1 MTFQFTLLG
10 NSVGLNLPQ
19 SMIAW
24 GMLFLYLIL
33 IYWRLSYWQRDPHRK
48 LDSHASLFAF
58 LFILVPVTT
67 LFFVV
72 SIESFSGG
80 DDSLYQS
87 STYGYY
93 LPLFFAAP
101 WMLASGLLNPFY
113 SVILGFV
120 SGSILSIFGTHSLF
134 TPFEIASLALIYSEL
149 IRSQY
154 RGNTFKILRSPLGA
168 AATTGLLWV
177 VLSLLDGILGGAN
190 NLPEMIAGDLKSAVF
205 MTVAMVG
212 VLNISGIVCQIAARF
227 FKNLWVKPSF
237 LLPVPDEK
245 LITRRFLTGI
255 GPFIF
260 TLLILLLVGIWW
272 TAGHSARLLVRE
284 RMAGSAEVAANSIPY
299 FTNTGQNLIL
309 QIARAIPKGSDNEK
323 DIQILL
329 TSNLTNI
336 PFFNELVYVDGAGRP
351 IVSVPES
358 DLSIFPAEQTGL
370 QKAAQ
375 GLLYGKYISF
385 TGSENKPVWVSFIA
399 PVKGSQE
406 NKGYLIGRTAL
417 ASNTTLQPVITLL
430 SSFSGKG
437 GEGYLIDEKGTV
449 IYHPQTKYLQS
460 TYPGDLA
467 GEERFFTIQTAGGNP
482 LMLYYKPSPDH
493 DWAVVLALPAGEIQN
508 ETLRL
513 AIPLVLIVLIVSGL
527 VYLVMRSGLNS
538 ITHAVRQLTE
548 EAERIQKGQ
557 MDHVQYIRGED
568 EIGRLGVAFEQM
580 RLSLKDRLDE
590 MELLL
595 KVSQGIATNLN
606 IQEAVEP
613 ILEAAMSNGAS
624 MARIVLVADTSLDP
638 INTQIERFGA
648 GEMNKHYGYLDEQ
661 VLALTRN
668 RDSIT
673 LNNLMRGRALRLNPE
688 VLNPS
693 ALISVPL
700 RHQGQFLGILW
711 AGYDQP
717 RGFTNEETQFL
728 TNLADDVSRSLAN
741 IRLYRTA
748 ELGKQRLEAILNS
761 TPDPTFV
768 IDKGH
773 RIIMANPPAVELF
786 ESGEFF
792 VEGKPVEEAIRNPV
806 LKLLIQKGE
815 TNQEIRLQNNK
826 VFYAYQSD
834 MMIDGQ
840 FTGRMCILRDITY
853 FKEVDTMKT
862 EFVSMVSHD
871 LRAPLA
877 LMRGNAT
884 MLTMVGEL
892 NEQQKNYAKKI
903 LTGIE
908 TMSSMVNNLLDMD
921 RIQAGMALQIA
932 PVRAKTI
939 IKKVMGNLNSQA
951 IQKNIQLLL
960 DETEEFDPEV
970 NADQA
975 LVERALY
982 NLVENG
988 IKYTPVG
995 GTVKIGLV
1003 DHGEKVLFQVKDTG
1017 MGIAPLDIP
1026 KLFDRTFRSSHRDG
1040 FFQRGSSLGLS
1051 IVKSIIDRHGG
1062 KVWVDSQLG
1071 KGSTFSFELPA
1082 YNRPADTPAEDDT
1095 NSEDVKI
1102 AP

>member
-24 GMLFLYLIL
+24 GLLFLYLIV
-33 IYWRLSYWQRDPHRK
+33 IYWRLSYWQRDPHRQQR
-48 LDSHASLFAF
+48 SQAALFAF

-67 LFFVV
+67 LFFIL
-72 SIESFSGG
+72 SPESFSNGEE
-80 DDSLYQS
+80 SLYTLS
-87 STYGYY
+87 SFGYF
-93 LPLFFAAP
+93 LPVFCAVP
-101 WMLASGLLNPFY
+101 WMLAAGVLIPMQ
-113 SVILGFV
+113 SVVLGFV
-120 SGSILSIFGTHSLF
+120 SGAILALFGTHSLF
-134 TPFEIASLALIYSEL
+134 TPFEFAGSALIFSEL

-154 RGNTFKILRSPLGA
+154 RGNTFKIIRSPFGA
-168 AATTGLLWV
+168 GAVTGLLWV
-177 VLSLLDGILGGAN
+177 ALSLFNGILGGAN
-190 NLPEMIAGDLKSAVF
+190 NLAEMISGDLKSAVITAF
-205 MTVAMVG
+205 GMTAVFA
-212 VLNISGIVCQIAARF
+212 ISGVVCQVASRML
-227 FKNLWVKPSF
+227 KDLWVKPSF

-309 QIARAIPKGSDNEK
+309 QIARTIPRSEDSEK

-329 TSNLTNI
+329 TSSLTNI
-336 PFFNELVYVDGAGRP
+336 PFFNELIYVDAAGRP
-351 IVSVPES
+351 VVTVPET
-358 DLSIFPAEQTGL
+358 DLSLYPAEQTGL

-385 TGSENKPVWVSFIA
+385 TNSSANPVWVSFIA
-399 PVKGSQE
+399 PVKGNQD

-417 ASNTTLQPVITLL
+417 GSNTTLQPVITLL
-430 SSFSGKG
+430 NSFSGMG
-437 GEGYLIDEKGTV
+437 GEGYIIDEQGQV
-449 IYHPQTKYLQS
+449 IYHPQAKYLQS
-460 TYPGDLA
+460 TYPGELA
-467 GEERFFTIQTAGGNP
+467 SDERFFTIQTTNGTP

-508 ETLRL
+508 ETLKL
-513 AIPLVLIVLIVSGL
+513 AIPLVFMVLVVSGL

-557 MDHVQYIRGED
+557 LDHVQYVRGED

-580 RLSLKDRLDE
+580 RLSVKDRVDE
-590 MELLL
+590 LELLL
-595 KVSQGIATNLN
+595 QVSQGIATSLD
-606 IQEAVEP
+606 IEEAIEP
-613 ILEAAMSNGAS
+613 ILTATMSNGAS
-624 MARIVLVADTSLDP
+624 MARIVLVPDTSLDP
-638 INTQIERFGA
+638 INTEIERYGA

-673 LNNLMRGRALRLNPE
+673 LNNLMRGRALRLNSE
-688 VLNPS
+688 ALNPS

-700 RHQGQFLGILW
+700 RYQGIFLGILW

-717 RGFTNEETQFL
+717 RGFTQEETQFL

-768 IDKGH
+768 IDKAH

-786 ESGEFF
+786 EAGEFF
-792 VEGKPVEEAIRNPV
+792 VEGKSVDEAIRNPV

-815 TNQEIRLQNNK
+815 TNQEVRLQNNK

-840 FTGRMCILRDITY
+840 FTGRMCILRDISY
-853 FKEVDTMKT
+853 FKEVDTMKS

-877 LMRGNAT
+877 LLRGNAT

-892 NEQQKNYAKKI
+892 NEQQKNYTKKI
-903 LTGIE
+903 LGGIE

-932 PVRAKTI
+932 PVKAITI
-939 IKKVMGNLNSQA
+939 VKKVMGNLNSQA
-951 IQKNIQLLL
+951 VQKNIQLLL
-960 DETEEFDPEV
+960 DVEDGFDPEV

-975 LVERALY
+975 LIERALY

-995 GTVKIGLV
+995 GTVRLGIA
-1003 DHGEKVLFQVKDTG
+1003 DHGEKVLFTVKDTG

-1026 KLFDRTFRSSHRDG
+1026 KLFDRSFRSSQREG
-1040 FFQRGSSLGLS
+1040 FFQRGSSLGLA

-1071 KGSTFSFELPA
+1071 KGSTFSFELA
-1082 YNRPADTPAEDDT
+1082 AVEVQAESEAEDDT
-1095 NSEDVKI
+1095 NSGK
-1102 AP
+1102 A